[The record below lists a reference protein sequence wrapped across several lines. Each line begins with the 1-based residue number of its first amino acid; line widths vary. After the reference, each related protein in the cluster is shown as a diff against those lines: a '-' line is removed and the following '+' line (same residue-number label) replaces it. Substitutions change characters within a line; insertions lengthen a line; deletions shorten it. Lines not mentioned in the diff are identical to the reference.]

1 MQKFFTAVIS
11 LLFFYHTS
19 YSQTQQGNFTVSG
32 GTDIN
37 LLFSNTDPGM
47 KDVVDDDVKSQ
58 DYSFNVGLGYF
69 VIDNLAVNITASYQY
84 SYYKKQIYLDPVYEE
99 DVQNT
104 VGIIPSLTYFF
115 PVEGNLKPNVSLG
128 AGYVALK
135 ERNNQHS
142 TPENV
147 VYHYGGLSFNAGA
160 GVSLFLNR
168 NISFDLGLQYSRNK
182 LNDKAGDSKSQL
194 KNIFRVGAGVSVYF

>member
-1 MQKFFTAVIS
+1 MQKFFVAVIS
-11 LLFFYHTS
+11 LLFFYNTS
-19 YSQTQQGNFTVSG
+19 YSQTKQGNFTVSG

-47 KDVVDDDVKSQ
+47 DDVVDDDVRSQ
-58 DYSFNVGLGYF
+58 DYSFNAGLGYF

-84 SYYKKQIYLDPVYEE
+84 SYYKKQLFLDPVYEE
-99 DVQNT
+99 DIQYT

-115 PVEGNLKPNVSLG
+115 PVKGNLKPNVSLG

-142 TPENV
+142 TPQNV
-147 VYHYGGLSFNAGA
+147 VYHYCGLSLNAGA
-160 GVSLFLNR
+160 GISLFLNK
-168 NISFDLGLQYSRNK
+168 NMSFDLGLQYSENK
-182 LNDKAGDSKSQL
+182 LNDKAGDNRSQL
-194 KNIFRVGAGVSVYF
+194 QNIFGAMAGVSVYF